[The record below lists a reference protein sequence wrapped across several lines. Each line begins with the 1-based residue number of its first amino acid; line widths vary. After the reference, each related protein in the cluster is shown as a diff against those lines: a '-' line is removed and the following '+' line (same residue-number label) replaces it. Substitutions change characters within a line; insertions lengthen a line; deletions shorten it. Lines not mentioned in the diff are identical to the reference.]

1 VRLLRGPHLD
11 AELVIGK
18 RGEEEKRREG
28 REGKWREREGKEGKR
43 REGKGREGGEEKGRK
58 E

>member
-1 VRLLRGPHLD
+1 LRLLRGPHLD

-18 RGEEEKRREG
+18 RGEG
-28 REGKWREREGKEGKR
+28 GKQT
-43 REGKGREGGEEKGRK
+43 GKGREEGDERERK